1 METISRYLLTFLL
14 NSLWQVPLILL
25 VAFLVSRI
33 LGGGPP
39 SHRHL
44 VWVMALVASVAVPMA
59 SMRRGTAPEPVK
71 LTAAFD
77 PPAVSSTA
85 ARATPAPSPAASA
98 RPQTVRN
105 ISLARTTA
113 WALLGAYLIFLLI
126 RCAYFAAAWRRT
138 RRIVAGAWPRGIS
151 SSNIWVRCA
160 NAFGLSGVELKSSSG
175 ISVPV
180 AAGVFSKT
188 VILPDSYFEEMP
200 EEVLTTAIGHEMAH
214 LARHDFVLNL
224 LYEALYIPLAFH
236 PAAWFIRN
244 RIESTREMA
253 CDDLVTR
260 RLIDP
265 QAYARSIMSIAASV
279 VGAPPASVALGIFD
293 GGDILEERI
302 RRLLERPAANLKR
315 ARLMLA
321 AGLSTLAACAVIA
334 SGLALT
340 ARAQSGSQDEIK
352 FGVDAYKNGDA
363 NLAIQHFRSAVAKD
377 PSNIRPK
384 LFLAGVL
391 MREYQPGNPQYA
403 PLAAE
408 ARQQLLNVLALDPG
422 DKNALGSLMVLASN
436 TQQFQEAHD
445 WAQKL
450 IEADPGS
457 AAAYYTIGFVDWSM
471 AYPPYMSARAAAGMR
486 PEDPGMIPDAAQRLN
501 LQPKISPQIEEGLR
515 MLDKALHINPQYT
528 DAMAYMNLLY
538 RIKSAFADTPEESAA
553 LVKQADDWVQKTLAS
568 KRSQAQH
575 PPAAA
580 PKLDADG
587 PAPGPAFAAAPP
599 PPPPPPP
606 PGKKE

>member
-14 NSLWQVPLILL
+14 NSIWQVPLILL
-25 VAFLVSRI
+25 VAFLVNRI

-44 VWVMALVASVAVPMA
+44 VWVMALVASVAVPLA
-59 SMRRGTAPEPVK
+59 SVRRGTVSQPVK

-77 PPAVSSTA
+77 RPAVSSA
-85 ARATPAPSPAASA
+85 AASVAPAPSTAASA

-105 ISLARTTA
+105 ISLARSTA
-113 WALLGAYLIFLLI
+113 WALLGAYFIFLLL

-138 RRIVAGAWPRGIS
+138 RRIVAGARPRGLS
-151 SSNIWVRCA
+151 TPHIWARCT
-160 NAFGLSGVELKSSSG
+160 NAFGLSGVKLKSSAG

-188 VILPDSYFEEMP
+188 VILPDSYFADLP

-214 LARHDFVLNL
+214 LARHDFVLKL
-224 LYEALYIPLAFH
+224 LYEALYLPLAFH

-253 CDDLVTR
+253 CDELVTR
-260 RLIDP
+260 QLIDR
-265 QAYARSIMSIAASV
+265 QIYARSIMSIAASV
-279 VGAPPASVALGIFD
+279 AGAPLAGVALGIFD

-302 RRLLERPAANLKR
+302 RRLLGCPAANLKR
-315 ARLMLA
+315 ARLLLA
-321 AGLSTLAACAVIA
+321 AGLSTLAVCAVIA

-340 ARAQSGSQDEIK
+340 ARAQSGSRDEINL
-352 FGVDAYKNGDA
+352 GVAAYKSGDA
-363 NLAIQHFRSAVAKD
+363 NLAIQHFRSAVAMD

-384 LFLAGVL
+384 LYLASVL
-391 MREYQPGNPQYA
+391 VGQYQPGNPA
-403 PLAAE
+403 TALLAAE
-408 ARQQLLNVLALDPG
+408 AHQVLLNVLALDPAN
-422 DKNALGSLMVLASN
+422 KNALGSLMVLATN
-436 TQQFQEAHD
+436 TQQFQEAHE

-450 IEADPGS
+450 MEADPE
-457 AAAYYTIGFVDWSM
+457 ATAAYYTTGFVDWSL
-471 AYPPYMSARAAAGMR
+471 AYPPYMRARAAAGMR

-515 MLDKALHINPQYT
+515 MLEKALQLDPHYT

-538 RIKSAFADTPEESAA
+538 RIKSAIADTPAESAD
-553 LVKQADDWVQKTLAS
+553 LLKQADDWVRKALAS
-568 KRSQAQH
+568 KRSQAQR

-580 PKLDADG
+580 PKPDADG
-587 PAPGPAFAAAPP
+587 PAPGPAFATAAPP

-606 PGKKE
+606 EKKQ